1 MASHSCARC
10 GTAND
15 DGAKYCESCGASLA
29 ALVQCPTCNAMNSLG
44 RKFCTRCGGSLELAG
59 WEEAAQPGAI
69 VDGVW
74 ERAGDEL
81 IRRVDPDE
89 ARRFLGTRTVRVAAG
104 TVGVVLVDGVVDR
117 VLAPGERTSVTL
129 FERIA
134 SFVTGRERTAF
145 YLVDQRPFPV
155 PYVVRTRPS
164 AAGEVVKTQVLV
176 TFMLPK
182 GNRAAL
188 AQFIAN
194 VVGARPSVSTG
205 DLYNRLRPEVV
216 RIAQQVIERQAAA
229 GDVSY
234 PDAEAEIRRLLEAAI
249 AARDG
254 LTVDV
259 TLAPLTTLVSIDL
272 QLGIGEAPKTRVCSK
287 CGVELPAP
295 LRFCDRCG
303 MKQPVG
309 VVGGAAVDDKTP
321 LFTADGQQVE
331 LDLIVRA
338 QGQHDDFTPARIA
351 PVVVAA
357 VAGQLRD
364 QAFAALAS
372 SAGLRALEAALTP
385 TVTET
390 LSGLGMTL
398 VALAVIDVR
407 SKTGQWVLTARADLE
422 RAAEDVRLGLSWL
435 EQRDN
440 ELDLEQLTI
449 SRVLRSEQQRR
460 DQRFAEDQ
468 AALGDRERRDELA
481 ARGAVVDVAQI
492 QRTAAVVAT
501 RDAAELARQKM
512 LLEAELATSRAR
524 RDADFA
530 ELERRKR
537 LELEL
542 AAIAEHQQLDKLRAM
557 AALDRELA
565 AQDQAHVMERRAALA
580 GLTPEQMIAMQAAEL
595 AKGDGGGAA
604 WANALAATGAGQ
616 LEAER
621 KHAQEQRAVYDRA
634 MAAMAQVAGSRA
646 QAAPV
651 IAAPVVHAGTTMVTA
666 AGPACEACGAAMKPG
681 AKFCGAC
688 GAAPKAV

>member
-1 MASHSCARC
+1 MANHSCARC

-15 DGAKYCESCGASLA
+15 DGAKYCEGCGASLA
-29 ALVQCPTCNAMNSLG
+29 ELVHCPTCSAMNPLG

-59 WEEAAQPGAI
+59 WGEAAQPGAI

-74 ERAGDEL
+74 ERGGDEL

-89 ARRFLGTRTVRVAAG
+89 ARRFLGTRTVRVPAG

-129 FERIA
+129 FERVA
-134 SFVTGRERTAF
+134 SFFTGRERTAF

-176 TFMLPK
+176 TFLLPK
-182 GNRAAL
+182 GDRAAL

-216 RIAQQVIERQAAA
+216 RIAQHVIERQAAA
-229 GDVSY
+229 GEVSY
-234 PDAEAEIRRLLEAAI
+234 PDAEAEIRRQLEAAI

-259 TLAPLTTLVSIDL
+259 TLAPLTTLASIDL
-272 QLGIGEAPKTRVCSK
+272 QLGIGEAPKLRVCAS
-287 CGVELPAP
+287 CRAELPVS

-303 MKQPVG
+303 AKQPVE
-309 VVGGAAVDDKTP
+309 VVGGAGADEQTP
-321 LFTADGQQVE
+321 LFTVDGQQVE
-331 LDLIVRA
+331 LDLVVRA
-338 QGQHDDFTPARIA
+338 QGQHDDFTPGKIA
-351 PVVVAA
+351 PAVVAA
-357 VAGQLRD
+357 VAAQLRD
-364 QAFAALAS
+364 VAFATLAS
-372 SAGLRALEAALTP
+372 AAGMRALEAALAP
-385 TVTET
+385 AVTDALT
-390 LSGLGMTL
+390 SLGMTL

-407 SKTGQWVLTARADLE
+407 SKTGQWVLAARADLE

-449 SRVLRSEQQRR
+449 ARVLRSEQQRR

-468 AALGDRERRDELA
+468 AAVGDRERRDALA
-481 ARGAVVDVAQI
+481 ARGATVDVAQI
-492 QRTAAVVAT
+492 QRTAAVAAT
-501 RDAAELARQKM
+501 RDAVELARQKT

-542 AAIAEHQQLDKLRAM
+542 SAIAERQQLDKLRGM
-557 AALDRELA
+557 ATLDRELA
-565 AQDQAHVMERRAALA
+565 TQDQAHVMERRAQLA
-580 GLTPEQMIAMQAAEL
+580 GLTPDQMIAMQAAEL
-595 AKGDGGGAA
+595 AKGAGGGAA
-604 WANALAATGAGQ
+604 WANALAATGAER
-616 LEAER
+616 LETER
-621 KHAQEQRAVYDRA
+621 KHAEDQRAVYDRA
-634 MAAMAQVAGSRA
+634 MAAMAQVAASRA
-646 QAAPV
+646 E
-651 IAAPVVHAGTTMVTA
+651 AAPVVAAPVVQVGAGA
-666 AGPACEACGAAMKPG
+666 AAGAGPACEACGAAMKPG
-681 AKFCGAC
+681 ARFCGAC
-688 GAAPKAV
+688 GVAPKAV